1 MRILLVSDSHGNV
14 DFIKENIARI
24 GKIDRVFHLGDYA
37 RDVGKIKEIL
47 DLPIDLVKGNNDIFD
62 RHEEEK
68 IIHHEGVTIFMT
80 HGHKYGVYKGTDR
93 LYYKGLEVGA
103 DLVLYG
109 HTHLYNY
116 DDKSDVIILNPGSIS
131 LPRDGKR
138 SMVILEIEGKE
149 IRVERIFD

>member
-14 DFIKENIARI
+14 DFIKENIDRI

-37 RDVGKIKEIL
+37 RDVEKIKDIL
-47 DLPIDLVKGNNDIFD
+47 DLPIDLIKGNNDLFD
-62 RHEEEK
+62 PHEEEK
-68 IIHHEGVTIFMT
+68 LIHLEGVTIFLT

-116 DDKSDVIILNPGSIS
+116 DDRGGMKILNPGSIS
-131 LPRDGKR
+131 LPRDGKK
-138 SMVILEIEGKE
+138 SMVILDIEGKE

>member
-14 DFIKENIARI
+14 DFLEENIDKI

-37 RDVGKIKEIL
+37 RDVEKIKDIL
-47 DLPIDLVKGNNDIFD
+47 DLPIDLVKGNNDLFD
-62 RHEEEK
+62 PHEEEK
-68 IIHHEGVTIFMT
+68 IIHLEDLTIFMT
-80 HGHKYGVYKGTDR
+80 HGHKYGVYIGTNR

-109 HTHLYNY
+109 HTHFYNF
-116 DDKSDVIILNPGSIS
+116 DDRGDMKILNPGSLS

-138 SMVILEIEGKE
+138 SMVILDIEGKE